1 MPNLIEICLKK
12 NIKLTN
18 HRKIIAQIISESTDH
33 PDVEELYRK
42 AYLINQK
49 IGIATVYRAVKMFED
64 LGLIARH
71 DFLGKGKSRYEVL
84 ENDHHD
90 HLIDITNNE
99 VHEFFNAELEKLK
112 TEIAKK
118 MGFELIGHKLE
129 LYGKPLKNKQK
140 NQ

>member
-1 MPNLIEICLKK
+1 MPNLVEICLKK
-12 NIKLTN
+12 NIKLTQ

-33 PDVEELYRK
+33 PDVEELYRQ

-84 ENDHHD
+84 EDDHHD
-90 HLIDITNNE
+90 HLIDISTNE

-112 TEIAKK
+112 TEIAQK

-129 LYGKPLKNKQK
+129 LYGKPLKK
-140 NQ
+140 

>member
-1 MPNLIEICLKK
+1 MPNLVEICLKK

-42 AYLINQK
+42 AYFINPK

-84 ENDHHD
+84 EDDHHD
-90 HLIDITNNE
+90 HLIDITNNQ
-99 VHEFFNAELEKLK
+99 VHEFFNAELENLK
-112 TEIAKK
+112 TKIAHE

-129 LYGKPLKNKQK
+129 LYCKPLKK
-140 NQ
+140 

>member
-1 MPNLIEICLKK
+1 MPNLVEICLKK

-42 AYLINQK
+42 AYFMNPK

-84 ENDHHD
+84 EDDHHD
-90 HLIDITNNE
+90 HLIDITNNQ
-99 VHEFFNAELEKLK
+99 VHEFFNAELENLK
-112 TEIAKK
+112 TKIAHE

-129 LYGKPLKNKQK
+129 LYCKPLKK
-140 NQ
+140 

>member
-1 MPNLIEICLKK
+1 
-12 NIKLTN
+12 
-18 HRKIIAQIISESTDH
+18 
-33 PDVEELYRK
+33 
-42 AYLINQK
+42 
-49 IGIATVYRAVKMFED
+49 MFED

-84 ENDHHD
+84 EDDHHD

>member
-1 MPNLIEICLKK
+1 MPNLVEICLKK
-12 NIKLTN
+12 NIKLTS

-42 AYLINQK
+42 AYFMNPK

-84 ENDHHD
+84 EDDHHD
-90 HLIDITNNE
+90 HLIDITNNQ
-99 VHEFFNAELEKLK
+99 VHEFFNAELENLK
-112 TEIAKK
+112 TKIAHE

-129 LYGKPLKNKQK
+129 LYCKPLKK
-140 NQ
+140 

>member
-84 ENDHHD
+84 EDDHHD

>member
-1 MPNLIEICLKK
+1 MPNLVEICLKK

-42 AYLINQK
+42 AYFMNPK

-84 ENDHHD
+84 EDDHHD
-90 HLIDITNNE
+90 HLIDITNNQ
-99 VHEFFNAELEKLK
+99 VHEFFNAELENLK
-112 TEIAKK
+112 TKIAHE
-118 MGFELIGHKLE
+118 MGFELIGHKIE
-129 LYGKPLKNKQK
+129 LYCKPLKK
-140 NQ
+140 